1 MLPHPVH
8 HIPAEQEEPEEPIS
22 F

>member
-8 HIPAEQEEPEEPIS
+8 HIPVEQEEPEEPIS